1 MCSPDDLSLANP
13 TVQLVLG
20 VSVAAILLAL
30 TAVSCPPMWRWGQE
44 KMESRAAGRR
54 AKEQENPTYA
64 SGLYYTEEGDR
75 IQVRPLHYS
84 TQEGKITEH
93 NEEYGQV
100 EESHR
105 EALRWEALGGGVAT
119 DRNSSYE

>member
-1 MCSPDDLSLANP
+1 MANP

-75 IQVRPLHYS
+75 IQVGIQALHLIYLS
-84 TQEGKITEH
+84 RRVKPWTIIRT
-93 NEEYGQV
+93 
-100 EESHR
+100 
-105 EALRWEALGGGVAT
+105 T
-119 DRNSSYE
+119 DRWR